1 MYRKKNRLK
10 SAAAPVAIVLLVAMA
25 GVTAGCMWA
34 PDLAM
39 VRKDLERQL
48 PGVSFDKEIE
58 LTLGPVS
65 LAFARMFSGASSD
78 LRDVGGYLKD
88 VSRIELAVYNTN
100 NMPPTRTVRMPD
112 RLRKMQESEGWE
124 MAVRVRDDDELCWVL
139 YRLDDESVKELYV
152 VIMSDEE
159 LVLVKA
165 EGKLERLVARALSDS
180 GALQGLPGTEN
191 PI

>member
-1 MYRKKNRLK
+1 MYRKKNSLK
-10 SAAAPVAIVLLVAMA
+10 SAAAPVAIVLLVAIA
-25 GVTAGCMWA
+25 GISAGCMWA

-65 LAFARMFSGASSD
+65 LAFARLMTGVSTD
-78 LRDVGGYLKD
+78 TRDFGGYLKD
-88 VSRIELAVYNTN
+88 VSRIELAVYKTED
-100 NMPPTRTVRMPD
+100 MPPTRTLIMPA
-112 RLRKMQESEGWE
+112 RLQKMQESEGWE
-124 MAVRVRDDDELCWVL
+124 MAVRMRDDDELCWVL
-139 YRLDDESVKELYV
+139 YRLDNDSVKELYV
-152 VIMSDEE
+152 VIMNDKE

-180 GALQGLPGTEN
+180 GALKGLPETED